1 MCGEK
6 AEGNFI
12 VNFFYFFFFFLS
24 LTVLI
29 EAHHIL
35 QLLGCCIQ
43 GVVTYM
49 SRGEVF
55 ATGIQF
61 SQAINALFGGQAA
74 IKSQWS
80 YMWLQFDL

>member
-1 MCGEK
+1 MCREGRGE
-6 AEGNFI
+6 GYDQLCI
-12 VNFFYFFFFFLS
+12 

-49 SRGEVF
+49 SRVEVF

-61 SQAINALFGGQAA
+61 NQAINALFGGQAA